1 MRIYVLYL
9 DVYFLENVL
18 LNLVLLIFTLI
29 LTGRRIRF
37 IRLLSASLIGGMMAI
52 LPIILRL
59 RYGIAYILLILL
71 TGLLVITIA
80 SGMRSMSEQWTA
92 MLHFYVMSFVWNRL
106 FTGLERILGTKYTLC
121 AAIVTAIMGTVSGYL
136 YERKQIVKKQT
147 IYDVEVAQQGRKLT
161 LKALLDTGNGLRE
174 PISGRPVSIIER
186 DVYDTLC
193 HQTIQERYRVI
204 PYHSIGKEHVWYR
217 ELNELQTVY
226 DTHNNPYAEP
236 TRTLYKKFP
245 CMQAVTFAVTYF
257 RDLRIYINSM
267 EDSTSVQNVTY
278 GMTIPKEYRS
288 EVLADIYASKG
299 IA

>member
-71 TGLLVITIA
+71 TGLLVVTIA
-80 SGMRSMSEQWTA
+80 SGIRSMSEQWT
-92 MLHFYVMSFVWNRL
+92 
-106 FTGLERILGTKYTLC
+106 GILGTKYTLC

-204 PYHSIGKEHVWYR
+204 PYHSIGKEHGILQGTEVDELIIWR
-217 ELNELQTVY
+217 EDE
-226 DTHNNPYAEP
+226 PYVQKKAVIA
-236 TRTLYKKFP
+236 LYEGKLSGNGSYQ
-245 CMQAVTFAVTYF
+245 MILHTG
-257 RDLRIYINSM
+257 L
-267 EDSTSVQNVTY
+267 
-278 GMTIPKEYRS
+278 
-288 EVLADIYASKG
+288 L
-299 IA
+299 

>member
-18 LNLVLLIFTLI
+18 LNLVLLIFTFI

-186 DVYDTLC
+186 DVYDNLC

-204 PYHSIGKEHVWYR
+204 PYHSIGKEHGILQGTEVDELIIWR
-217 ELNELQTVY
+217 EDE
-226 DTHNNPYAEP
+226 PYVQKKAVIA
-236 TRTLYKKFP
+236 LYEGKLSGNGSYQ
-245 CMQAVTFAVTYF
+245 MILHTG
-257 RDLRIYINSM
+257 L
-267 EDSTSVQNVTY
+267 
-278 GMTIPKEYRS
+278 
-288 EVLADIYASKG
+288 L
-299 IA
+299 

>member
-71 TGLLVITIA
+71 TGLLVVTIA
-80 SGMRSMSEQWTA
+80 SGIRSMSEQWTA
-92 MLHFYVMSFVWNRL
+92 MMYFYVMSFVWNRL

-121 AAIVTAIMGTVSGYL
+121 AAIVTANMGTVSGYL

-204 PYHSIGKEHVWYR
+204 PYHSIGKEHGILQGTEVDELIIWR
-217 ELNELQTVY
+217 EDE
-226 DTHNNPYAEP
+226 PYVQKKAVIA
-236 TRTLYKKFP
+236 LYEGKLSGNGSYQ
-245 CMQAVTFAVTYF
+245 MILHTG
-257 RDLRIYINSM
+257 L
-267 EDSTSVQNVTY
+267 
-278 GMTIPKEYRS
+278 
-288 EVLADIYASKG
+288 L
-299 IA
+299 

>member
-1 MRIYVLYL
+1 
-9 DVYFLENVL
+9 
-18 LNLVLLIFTLI
+18 
-29 LTGRRIRF
+29 
-37 IRLLSASLIGGMMAI
+37 
-52 LPIILRL
+52 
-59 RYGIAYILLILL
+59 
-71 TGLLVITIA
+71 
-80 SGMRSMSEQWTA
+80 

-204 PYHSIGKEHVWYR
+204 PYHSIGKEHGILQGTEVDELIIWR
-217 ELNELQTVY
+217 EDE
-226 DTHNNPYAEP
+226 PYVQKKAVIALYEGKLSGNGSYQMILH
-236 TRTLYKKFP
+236 TGCYKNRRERTGGNDK
-245 CMQAVTFAVTYF
+245 
-257 RDLRIYINSM
+257 
-267 EDSTSVQNVTY
+267 
-278 GMTIPKEYRS
+278 
-288 EVLADIYASKG
+288 
-299 IA
+299 

>member
-37 IRLLSASLIGGMMAI
+37 IRLLGASLIGGVMAI

-59 RYGIAYILLILL
+59 RYGITYIMLILL
-71 TGLLVITIA
+71 TGLLVVTIA
-80 SGMRSMSEQWTA
+80 SGIRSMSEQWTA
-92 MLHFYVMSFVWNRL
+92 VMYFYVMSFVWNRL

-136 YERKQIVKKQT
+136 Y
-147 IYDVEVAQQGRKLT
+147 DRKLT

-204 PYHSIGKEHVWYR
+204 PYHSIGKEHGILQGTEVDELIIWR
-217 ELNELQTVY
+217 ENE
-226 DTHNNPYAEP
+226 PYVQKKAVIA
-236 TRTLYKKFP
+236 LYEGKLSGNGSYQ
-245 CMQAVTFAVTYF
+245 MILHTG
-257 RDLRIYINSM
+257 L
-267 EDSTSVQNVTY
+267 
-278 GMTIPKEYRS
+278 
-288 EVLADIYASKG
+288 L
-299 IA
+299 

>member
-161 LKALLDTGNGLRE
+161 LKALLDT
-174 PISGRPVSIIER
+174 
-186 DVYDTLC
+186 LC

-204 PYHSIGKEHVWYR
+204 PYHSIGKEHGILQGTEVDELIIWR
-217 ELNELQTVY
+217 EDE
-226 DTHNNPYAEP
+226 PYVQKKAVIA
-236 TRTLYKKFP
+236 LYEGKLSGNGSYQ
-245 CMQAVTFAVTYF
+245 MILHTG
-257 RDLRIYINSM
+257 L
-267 EDSTSVQNVTY
+267 
-278 GMTIPKEYRS
+278 
-288 EVLADIYASKG
+288 L
-299 IA
+299 

>member
-1 MRIYVLYL
+1 MSINKHYLEPRFDKISGAFLVYLSSFSKEERWLRIYVLYL

-29 LTGRRIRF
+29 LMGRHIRL
-37 IRLLSASLIGGMMAI
+37 IRLLSASMLGGVLAL

-59 RYGIAYILLILL
+59 RYGIVYILLILL

-80 SGMRSMSEQWTA
+80 SGIKSMSEQWTA
-92 MLHFYVMSFVWNRL
+92 MMYFYVMSFVWNRL

-136 YERKQIVKKQT
+136 YDRKRIVKKQT

-174 PISGRPVSIIER
+174 PISGRPVSIMER
-186 DVYDTLC
+186 EVYDTLC

-204 PYHSIGKEHVWYR
+204 PYHSIGKEHGILQGTEVDELIIWR
-217 ELNELQTVY
+217 ENE
-226 DTHNNPYAEP
+226 PYVQKKAVIA
-236 TRTLYKKFP
+236 LYEGKLSRNGSYQ
-245 CMQAVTFAVTYF
+245 MILHTG
-257 RDLRIYINSM
+257 L
-267 EDSTSVQNVTY
+267 
-278 GMTIPKEYRS
+278 
-288 EVLADIYASKG
+288 L
-299 IA
+299 